1 MLATVFLVIVVTL
14 LTGHYFLVER
24 PRRLAAE
31 SASRPLAIPLRQLV
45 NRLPAGVF
53 LQPTFTWGQVR
64 PGGDV
69 EIGVHPMLLSLLG
82 PSPKLEMRSAGE
94 HVDKG
99 DPLMTV
105 GSGER
110 RLVVR
115 SPVAGS
121 ISMANAT
128 PPVETEWQS
137 RSDRTCVIQPESLS
151 NEVPGWMIGQTA
163 IDWSREQYGRIR
175 DHLLE
180 RSADPQT
187 GLALADGGELP
198 VGALNQLNAA
208 DWVDFEEEFLNG

>member
-31 SASRPLAIPLRQLV
+31 SANRPQALPLRQLV
-45 NRLPAGVF
+45 NRVPAGVF

-64 PGGDV
+64 SGGDV

-82 PSPKLEMRSAGE
+82 PNLQMETRSAGE

-105 GSGER
+105 GDGER
-110 RLVVR
+110 HLVVR

-121 ISMANAT
+121 ISMANAA

-137 RSDRTCVIQPESLS
+137 QSDRTCVIQPESLS
-151 NEVPGWMIGQTA
+151 DEVPTWMLGQSA
-163 IDWSREQYGRIR
+163 VDWSREQYGRIR
-175 DHLLE
+175 DHLLA

-198 VGALNQLNAA
+198 VGALNQLDATEWA
-208 DWVDFEEEFLNG
+208 DFEEEFLNA